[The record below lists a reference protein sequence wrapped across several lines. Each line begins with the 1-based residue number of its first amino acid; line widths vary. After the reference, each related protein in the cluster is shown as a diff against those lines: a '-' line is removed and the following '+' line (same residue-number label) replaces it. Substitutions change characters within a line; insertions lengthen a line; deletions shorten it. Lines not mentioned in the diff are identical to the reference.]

1 MNKVKAFPLH
11 KKGKKWIQNVL
22 KSKHNKINQQ
32 KKKNWG
38 RGESKKGL
46 LDIGPFL
53 DYRRDSGGICLS
65 NS

>member
-32 KKKNWG
+32 KKKKLG
-38 RGESKKGL
+38 K
-46 LDIGPFL
+46 
-53 DYRRDSGGICLS
+53 GGIQERPFRHRSLPRL
-65 NS
+65 